1 MEGLVVV
8 RDYLAVGMG
17 MAEVGGEGEGGEILL
32 ENLVDDC
39 ETVPIGVFQFEEVGL
54 AEKGLTEVV
63 GGEVAELLI
72 EEFPEPLGQE
82 VLILNLVGTF
92 QEVLV
97 DEVHQGQAVAMVGA
111 DQSQIAH
118 GHGPGDIVVFVAE
131 IDMTGYSGYQV
142 CGEFV
147 GGPGGEEVGIDATG
161 GLSKVGER

>member
-17 MAEVGGEGEGGEILL
+17 MAEVGGEGEGREILL
-32 ENLVDDC
+32 EDLVDDG

-54 AEKGLTEVV
+54 GEKGLTEVV
-63 GGEVAELLI
+63 GGEVPELLI

-131 IDMTGYSGYQV
+131 IDTTGYRGHQV
-142 CGEFV
+142 CGEFL
-147 GGPGGEEVGIDATG
+147 GGPGGEEVGIDTTDR
-161 GLSKVGER
+161 LSEVGE